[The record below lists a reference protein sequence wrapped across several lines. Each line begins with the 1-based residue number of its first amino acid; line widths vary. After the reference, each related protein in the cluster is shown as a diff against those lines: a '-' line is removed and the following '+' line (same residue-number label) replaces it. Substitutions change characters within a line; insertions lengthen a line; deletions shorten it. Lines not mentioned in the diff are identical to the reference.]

1 MPWPGRLVD
10 AVGPSVEQLAIS
22 DSRRAFADA
31 PPENAAILV
40 TFSSIPKMQTMSKVV
55 TMPGSSFL
63 PGFAILHGH
72 PTQPRRKR
80 KRRNYQCATLTRT
93 CRCVSED
100 KRELA
105 GTGVPPGLQSQ
116 CQADR
121 SCPALEC
128 PELDSFAHEY
138 ELDTPGCPICA
149 CRNPCVVINFR
160 SKKETIY
167 T

>member
-1 MPWPGRLVD
+1 MPWPGRLVE

-31 PPENAAILV
+31 PPENTAILV
-40 TFSSIPKMQTMSKVV
+40 TFSSITKRQTMSKVV
-55 TMPGSSFL
+55 SMPGSSFL

-80 KRRNYQCATLTRT
+80 RRRNYQCDTLTRT

-105 GTGVPPGLQSQ
+105 GTGSRPVYNLNAKLIEVARLWSVPNSTAYSLTNMNWT
-116 CQADR
+116 R
-121 SCPALEC
+121 PAV
-128 PELDSFAHEY
+128 PFA
-138 ELDTPGCPICA
+138 LVAILA
-149 CRNPCVVINFR
+149 W
-160 SKKETIY
+160 
-167 T
+167 

>member
-40 TFSSIPKMQTMSKVV
+40 TFSSITKRQTMSKVV
-55 TMPGSSFL
+55 SMPGSSFL

-80 KRRNYQCATLTRT
+80 RRRNYQCDTLTRT

-116 CQADR
+116 CQADIEVAR
-121 SCPALEC
+121 LWSVPNSTASLTNMNWTRPAV
-128 PELDSFAHEY
+128 PFA
-138 ELDTPGCPICA
+138 LVAILA
-149 CRNPCVVINFR
+149 W
-160 SKKETIY
+160 
-167 T
+167 